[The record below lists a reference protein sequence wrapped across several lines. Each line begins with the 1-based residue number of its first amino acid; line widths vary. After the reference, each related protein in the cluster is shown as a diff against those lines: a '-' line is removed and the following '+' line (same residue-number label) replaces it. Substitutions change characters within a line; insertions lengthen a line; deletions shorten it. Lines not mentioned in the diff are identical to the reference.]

1 MLHVKNGTHFVKLHF
16 RGQCSCVLFE
26 APLFLVLLWLYYL
39 IGLFLYFVVADN
51 HIVVCVVVRVGVLV
65 LLGCSKNI
73 ACFECLVVA
82 VCLHVFVFAVVGE
95 SRLLVGW
102 SG

>member
-1 MLHVKNGTHFVKLHF
+1 MKLHF

-73 ACFECLVVA
+73 ACFECDLKCEFGCC
-82 VCLHVFVFAVVGE
+82 CLFTCFCFC
-95 SRLLVGW
+95 
-102 SG
+102 SGR